1 MRLAYAVVLLGALA
15 CAKSEETTADT
26 TAMAAAP
33 AGLTDADF
41 AGTWTGTAKME
52 GSDSVALHWTQVCGG
67 GTCKGT
73 SQEMPNDTI
82 TSNYTIDADSSHGV
96 SLPYM
101 DQMAK
106 ARVVDHWIARVAG
119 STVTGRGWAVLADK
133 PDSTVMRYTFEGTK
147 R

>member
-1 MRLAYAVVLLGALA
+1 MRFTLAVLLLGALA

-33 AGLTDADF
+33 AGLTEADL

-52 GSDSVALHWTQVCGG
+52 GSDSVMLHWTQVCGG

-73 SQEMPNDTI
+73 SQEQPDTI
-82 TSNYTIDADSSHGV
+82 TSTYSIEGDSAHGI
-96 SLPYM
+96 STPYS
-101 DQMAK
+101 DPMAK
-106 ARVVDHWIARVAG
+106 IRVIDHWIVRLSG
-119 STVTGRGWAVLADK
+119 GTVTGRGWAVLADK